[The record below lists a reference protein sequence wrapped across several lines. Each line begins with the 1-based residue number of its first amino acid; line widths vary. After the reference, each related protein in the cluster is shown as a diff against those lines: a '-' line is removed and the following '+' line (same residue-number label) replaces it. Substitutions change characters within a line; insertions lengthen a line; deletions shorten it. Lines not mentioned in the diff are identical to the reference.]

1 MSLSLRSVVN
11 ILSYLKGTGYGSYL
25 LVVVFFFCGLVW
37 FVCSDNTRSLTTRP
51 SGDSL
56 YPLKHLAEFVHVSL
70 NAVEG
75 AH

>member
-11 ILSYLKGTGYGSYL
+11 ILSYLKGTGMIL
-25 LVVVFFFCGLVW
+25 PPCCCIFCCGLVW

-70 NAVEG
+70 NAIEG